1 MAVFHYEVLT
11 ESGEALAGVV
21 DAGTA
26 REAREKL
33 RRQSYY
39 ITEVKPVD
47 EKKSAAGK
55 ILPSFFRKRRL
66 EEITVLTRQFATLI
80 DAGIPVAEALSALV
94 EQTEATSLE
103 TVLRQ
108 IREKVSGGSSLADA
122 LAEHPGYFNDL
133 YVNMVR
139 AGETSG
145 NLDVALSRLAGYTQR
160 QYRLRGKV
168 AAALAYPIIMTVVSI
183 GVVIFLLIKVIPDV
197 QTMLVSIGKPL
208 PLPTKILVGL
218 SSFIV
223 NFWWVGLLIAVAAY
237 VGLKMAIRTDK
248 GRLVYDKALL
258 RIPVFGSLFRKQAV
272 SRFAITFSTLLAS
285 GIPVLQALGIV
296 KMIVDNK
303 VLENTIDEVHNRIMA
318 GTDIA
323 TPIKKSGVF
332 PPVVGYMI
340 GIGEESGRLEDMLE
354 KVSDA
359 YDEELEITTQ
369 KMTSVLEPI
378 MILVLAVVVGFI
390 VLSAILPIMD
400 VASGWK

>member
-11 ESGEALAGVV
+11 ETGEALTGIV
-21 DAGTA
+21 DADTA

-33 RRQSYY
+33 RRRDYY
-39 ITEVKPVD
+39 ITAVKPV
-47 EKKSAAGK
+47 EKRSGTAGK
-55 ILPSFFRKRRL
+55 ILPAFLRRRRL
-66 EEITVLTRQFATLI
+66 EEITVLSRQFATLV
-80 DAGIPVAEALSALV
+80 DAGIPVAEALSALI
-94 EQTEATSLE
+94 EQADTPQLE
-103 TVLRQ
+103 TVLRR
-108 IREKVSGGSSLADA
+108 IKEKVSGGSSLADA
-122 LAEHPGYFNDL
+122 LGEHPGYFNDL
-133 YVNMVR
+133 YINMVR

-145 NLDVALSRLAGYTQR
+145 NLDTALSRLAAYTQR

-168 AAALAYPIIMTVVSI
+168 AAALAYPVIMTIVAI
-183 GVVIFLLIKVIPDV
+183 GVVIFLLLYVIPKV
-197 QTMLVSIGKPL
+197 EEMLISIGKPL
-208 PLPTKILVGL
+208 PLPTKILVGI
-218 SSFIV
+218 SSFV
-223 NFWWVGLLIAVAAY
+223 VDFWWAGLLVVAAGY
-237 VGLKMAIRTDK
+237 IGLRIATLSDK
-248 GRLVYDKALL
+248 GRLMYDRALL

-296 KMIVDNK
+296 KRVVDNK
-303 VLENTIDEVHNRIMA
+303 VLENTIDEVHGRIMA
-318 GTDIA
+318 GTDIS

-390 VLSAILPIMD
+390 VLSAILPIMEI
-400 VASGWK
+400 ASGM

>member
-1 MAVFHYEVLT
+1 
-11 ESGEALAGVV
+11 
-21 DAGTA
+21 
-26 REAREKL
+26 
-33 RRQSYY
+33 
-39 ITEVKPVD
+39 
-47 EKKSAAGK
+47 
-55 ILPSFFRKRRL
+55 
-66 EEITVLTRQFATLI
+66 
-80 DAGIPVAEALSALV
+80 
-94 EQTEATSLE
+94 
-103 TVLRQ
+103 
-108 IREKVSGGSSLADA
+108 
-122 LAEHPGYFNDL
+122 
-133 YVNMVR
+133 MVR

-168 AAALAYPIIMTVVSI
+168 SAALAYPIIMTVVAI
-183 GVVIFLLIKVIPDV
+183 GVVIFLLLVVIPKV
-197 QTMLVSIGKPL
+197 EEMLIGIGKPL

-218 SSFIV
+218 SSFV
-223 NFWWVGLLIAVAAY
+223 AHFWWVGLLVAVAGY
-237 VGLKMAIRTDK
+237 VGFRMAIRTDK
-248 GRLVYDKALL
+248 GRFIYDRALL

-303 VLENTIDEVHNRIMA
+303 VLENTIDEVHSRIMA
-318 GTDIA
+318 GTDIS

-354 KVSDA
+354 KVADA
-359 YDEELEITTQ
+359 YDEELEIATQ

-390 VLSAILPIMD
+390 VLSAILPIMEI
-400 VASGWK
+400 ASGM

>member
-1 MAVFHYEVLT
+1 MAIFHYEVLT
-11 ESGEALAGVV
+11 EAGDALAGVI

-33 RRQSYY
+33 RRQAYY
-39 ITEVKPVD
+39 ITEVRPVN
-47 EKKSAAGK
+47 EKESAAGK
-55 ILPSFFRKRRL
+55 ILPSFLRRRRL
-66 EEITVLTRQFATLI
+66 EEITVLTRQFATLV
-80 DAGIPVAEALSALV
+80 DAGIPVAEALGALV

-122 LAEHPGYFNDL
+122 LAEHPSYFNDL
-133 YVNMVR
+133 YINMVR

-145 NLDVALSRLAGYTQR
+145 NLDIALSRLASYTQR

-168 AAALAYPIIMTVVSI
+168 AAALAYPIIMTVVAI
-183 GVVIFLLIKVIPDV
+183 GVVIFLLLVVIPKV
-197 QTMLVSIGKPL
+197 EEMLVGIGKPL
-208 PLPTKILVGL
+208 PLPTKILVGI
-218 SSFIV
+218 SSFMAD
-223 NFWWVGLLIAVAAY
+223 FWWAGLLIIVAGYA
-237 VGLKMAIRTDK
+237 GLRMTMLTDK
-248 GRLVYDKALL
+248 GRLMYDRMLL

-296 KMIVDNK
+296 KLIVGNK
-303 VLENTIDEVHNRIMA
+303 VLENTIDEVHNCIMA

-340 GIGEESGRLEDMLE
+340 GIGEESGRLEEMLE

-378 MILVLAVVVGFI
+378 MILVLAFVVGFI
-390 VLSAILPIMD
+390 VLSAILPIMEI
-400 VASGWK
+400 ASGM